1 MFPKKVIV
9 MFLSGSFKEFFA
21 VSPSVAPQC
30 PQPVKFK
37 MSQNSVPE
45 MILSGTFE
53 MYPPYRP
60 Q

>member
-30 PQPVKFK
+30 PQSVKFK
-37 MSQNSVPE
+37 MSQNGVPE
-45 MILSGTFE
+45 MTPSGTFG
-53 MYPPYRP
+53 MYPPNQP
-60 Q
+60 W

>member
-30 PQPVKFK
+30 PQPVKLK
-37 MSQNSVPE
+37 MNQNSVPE
-45 MILSGTFE
+45 VVSSGTFE
-53 MYPPYRP
+53 MSPLIT
-60 Q
+60 